1 MHMNP
6 LPSFLLPDPPSLA
19 SVIGIPDDLDLPP
32 PTQHPQSSLPKPNR
46 RHQFHNVNQE
56 RAIQVY
62 KKTYLIKKKEK
73 IPIKK
78 KSHQKR
84 NKGNVENGQEEGKM
98 SQEYSFRGELEK
110 LLKDRSYIEF
120 HEDLFNVFDQMLT
133 TKKLVALHC
142 LSLAG

>member
-1 MHMNP
+1 
-6 LPSFLLPDPPSLA
+6 
-19 SVIGIPDDLDLPP
+19 
-32 PTQHPQSSLPKPNR
+32 
-46 RHQFHNVNQE
+46 
-56 RAIQVY
+56 
-62 KKTYLIKKKEK
+62 
-73 IPIKK
+73 
-78 KSHQKR
+78 
-84 NKGNVENGQEEGKM
+84 M